1 MPWGARFRDEA
12 TGALLVEE
20 GARYGRVAGF
30 FDITAA
36 NSTVSGGVWTGS
48 FNDAIFLTGS
58 AWWAI
63 NYLYSSIPR
72 IPVLSTTISV
82 SGQTLSWSIDRN
94 VSPASNVTTVRL
106 LYGVY

>member
-1 MPWGARFRDEA
+1 MPWGLRIRDA
-12 TGALLVEE
+12 AGNLLIEE

-36 NSTVSGGVWTGS
+36 NSTVSGNVWTGL
-48 FNDAIFLTGS
+48 FNDAIFLTGT

-63 NYLYSSIPR
+63 NYIYGVIPR
-72 IPVLSTTISV
+72 IPVLSTSISV

-94 VSPASNVTTVRL
+94 VTPASNVTTVRL

>member
-1 MPWGARFRDEA
+1 MPWGLRIRDEA
-12 TGALLVEE
+12 GNLLIEE

-36 NSTVSGGVWTGS
+36 NSTVSGNVWTGS
-48 FNDAIFLTGS
+48 FNDAIFLTGTPWS
-58 AWWAI
+58 AI
-63 NYLYSSIPR
+63 NYIYSSIPR
-72 IPVLSTTISV
+72 IPVLSVGISV
-82 SGQTLSWSIDRN
+82 SGQTLSWSVDRN

>member
-1 MPWGARFRDEA
+1 MVWGARFRDE

-48 FNDAIFLTGS
+48 FNDAIFLTGT

-63 NYLYSSIPR
+63 SYVYSSIPR
-72 IPVLSTTISV
+72 IPVLSVGISV
-82 SGQTLSWSIDRN
+82 SGQTLSWSVDRN